1 MMTQRLTVEQ
11 SIEVCASAIEDVALR
26 CLDTQLWTSCKAAL
40 QVSDSNTFVTVLRQ
54 RIKKIAQECHNLE
67 VDSAATEGCST
78 DFDCLLD
85 APELF
90 MAGSQDS
97 GIGSSSSQSSDSSES
112 PPSSQPSE
120 SSGFSDSAPLSQSS
134 ASNDPH
140 SSQDSQESETSL
152 SQSSQESAGSDF
164 DDLLE
169 FL

>member
-1 MMTQRLTVEQ
+1 MTQRLNVEQ

-40 QVSDSNTFVTVLRQ
+40 QVSDSNTFVAVLRQ

-67 VDSAATEGCST
+67 VDPVATEVNT

-97 GIGSSSSQSSDSSES
+97 GFVSSSSLSSDSSES
-112 PPSSQPSE
+112 PPSSQTSE
-120 SSGFSDSAPLSQSS
+120 SSGFSESGFWSQSS
-134 ASNDPH
+134 ASSDPH
-140 SSQDSQESETSL
+140 NSQDSQDSETSL
-152 SQSSQESAGSDF
+152 SQSSQESASSDF
-164 DDLLE
+164 DDLLG